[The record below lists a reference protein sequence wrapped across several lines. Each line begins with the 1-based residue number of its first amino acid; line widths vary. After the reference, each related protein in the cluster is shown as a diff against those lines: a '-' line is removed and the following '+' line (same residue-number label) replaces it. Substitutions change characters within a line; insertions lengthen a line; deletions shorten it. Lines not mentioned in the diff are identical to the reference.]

1 MTPANIPENQ
11 AEAEALARGFLDAI
25 CESRPA
31 TFNQMLNPEFVE
43 LNFEERTFTI
53 ALDFSDWMRN
63 QVGIMHGG
71 IIAAI
76 GDVAMGVLVYTF
88 SGKKMPPTVEM
99 QTSYL
104 HMINAGERLIV
115 KARADKIGKTTAQ
128 MRCEM
133 WAEGSPGKLA
143 ATAAGVYST
152 AGKTYDEWLSGR

>member
-11 AEAEALARGFLDAI
+11 AEAEALARGFLNAI
-25 CESRPA
+25 CESDPA
-31 TFNQMLNPEFVE
+31 TFNKMLNPEFVE
-43 LNFEERTFTI
+43 LNFEERTLTF
-53 ALDFSDWMRN
+53 AYDFSGWMRN

-71 IIAAI
+71 VIAAA

-88 SGKKMPPTVEM
+88 SGKKMPPTVNLE
-99 QTSYL
+99 TSYL
-104 HMINAGERLIV
+104 RMINSGERLIV
-115 KARADKIGKTTAQ
+115 RARADKVGRTTAQ

-133 WAEGSPGKLA
+133 WAEGSPDKLA